1 MRHREEINGN
11 EMINKLRNKL
21 SGKTKSQKA
30 DKELSK
36 QELRVNESLKQ
47 FIRYSSSPWRIVWTN
62 FVAGI
67 FRGLGAIIGASL
79 VIALL
84 VWVLKVFSGMPLV
97 GEYADK
103 IKAGVTAYVEETNY
117 NDEFDRLGD
126 TMEKIEEAL
135 TKDK

>member
-1 MRHREEINGN
+1 MLS
-11 EMINKLRNKL
+11 KLRK
-21 SGKTKSQKA
+21 KKAKKEEETKITKG
-30 DKELSK
+30 
-36 QELRVNESLKQ
+36 ELRTSEALKQ

-67 FRGLGAIIGASL
+67 FRGLGTIIGASL

-84 VWVLKVFSGMPLV
+84 IWVLKIFSGMPLV
-97 GEYADK
+97 GEYATK

-126 TMEKIEEAL
+126 SMERIEEGL
-135 TKDK
+135 REGFLSKDKE